1 MGAIFT
7 ALLPI
12 FLTILVGVVLY
23 RTKLIGDDMWSVL
36 EHVCYYVL
44 LPALMLRKI
53 GSADLADA
61 PVVAMG
67 GAMLLA
73 LCTMFA
79 ALLILRVRIMTT
91 MTLTGAAYTSLFQ
104 GATRWHTFV
113 ALSIISALYGP
124 EGLTLAAIGMAAM
137 IPVLNVVNVTVIS
150 VYAEGTGP
158 SAGHIVGLVARNPL
172 VIACVLGIV
181 INVSGIGL
189 PEAAFQ
195 TLDLIGSGALGLGLL
210 TVGAGIRPRA
220 ALVEPAPVALATALK
235 LLALPVLMYVW
246 TLLLGVD
253 GLAQAV
259 AVVSG
264 GVPTASATYI
274 LARQLGGDSVLMAN
288 IITGQV
294 IAAVFT
300 LPLVIWA
307 VGT

>member
-1 MGAIFT
+1 MGAILT

-12 FLTILVGVVLY
+12 FLTILVGAVLY
-23 RTKLIGDDMWSVL
+23 RTKLVGDDMWSVL

-44 LPALMLRKI
+44 LPALMLRTI

-67 GAMLLA
+67 SAMLLA
-73 LCTMFA
+73 ICTMFA
-79 ALLILRVRIMTT
+79 ALLFLRVRIMTT

-113 ALSIISALYGP
+113 ALAIITGLYGQD
-124 EGLTLAAIGMAAM
+124 GLTLAAIGMAAM

-150 VYAEGTGP
+150 IYAEGAPP
-158 SAGHIVGLVARNPL
+158 SAGRIVGLVARNPL
-172 VIACVLGIV
+172 VIACGLGIV
-181 INVSGIGL
+181 FNISGIGL
-189 PEAAFQ
+189 PDAALQ

-220 ALVEPAPVALATALK
+220 ALVEPAPVALAAGLK
-235 LLALPVLMYVW
+235 LLALPVLMFIW

-253 GLAQAV
+253 GTAQAV

-288 IITGQV
+288 IITVQIV
-294 IAAVFT
+294 AAVFT

-307 VGT
+307 AGI

>member
-1 MGAIFT
+1 MGAIFS

-61 PVVAMG
+61 PVIAMG

-73 LCTMFA
+73 ICTMFA

-113 ALSIISALYGP
+113 ALSIIAALYGQD
-124 EGLTLAAIGMAAM
+124 GLTLAAIGMAAM
-137 IPVLNVVNVTVIS
+137 TPVLNVVNVTVIS
-150 VYAEGTGP
+150 IHAEGTTP
-158 SAGHIVGLVARNPL
+158 SAARIVGLVARNPL
-172 VIACVLGIV
+172 VIACVLGIF

-195 TLDLIGSGALGLGLL
+195 LST
-210 TVGAGIRPRA
+210 
-220 ALVEPAPVALATALK
+220 
-235 LLALPVLMYVW
+235 
-246 TLLLGVD
+246 
-253 GLAQAV
+253 
-259 AVVSG
+259 
-264 GVPTASATYI
+264 
-274 LARQLGGDSVLMAN
+274 
-288 IITGQV
+288 
-294 IAAVFT
+294 
-300 LPLVIWA
+300 
-307 VGT
+307 